1 VVEDVTITSMF
12 SILIFGIYAWI
23 VNMWIYDKPP
33 DLSPVII
40 SADPGTITRML
51 QQLQWDT
58 LEERRARSR
67 SIMLYTMLNNLVE
80 VPLMVRM

>member
-1 VVEDVTITSMF
+1 MHWN
-12 SILIFGIYAWI
+12 GY
-23 VNMWIYDKPP
+23 NDKPP

-58 LEERRARSR
+58 LEERRARVVEDVTITSMF
-67 SIMLYTMLNNLVE
+67 SILIFGIYAWIVNMWI
-80 VPLMVRM
+80 